1 MSTVILL
8 TLSLALLWSTTG
20 RWEWV
25 GPGDDE
31 STKLEQMNQREA
43 AFDAV
48 VVNVSI
54 QFISGDSIIP
64 ADLLGL
70 IESKHW
76 INISSLILRI
86 VAQEGSQCQ
95 KLTTYL
101 HFYFLWQILYVGYI
115 ENLVVKYLSFTFT
128 SQLGQYIWLAFHFP
142 DSLMIWWGSL
152 LMSYCWII
160 FSFVIV
166 IRPNLASA
174 QADSVLKYSSKISS

>member
-1 MSTVILL
+1 MC
-8 TLSLALLWSTTG
+8 
-20 RWEWV
+20 
-25 GPGDDE
+25 
-31 STKLEQMNQREA
+31 QREA
-43 AFDAV
+43 AFPAV

-54 QFISGDSIIP
+54 QFISGDCIIP

-76 INISSLILRI
+76 INISSLTLRI
-86 VAQEGSQCQ
+86 VAQEGSQCHSR
-95 KLTTYL
+95 L
-101 HFYFLWQILYVGYI
+101 HICTFIFFENNTWQILYVGYI

-142 DSLMIWWGSL
+142 DSLMIWWGSS

-174 QADSVLKYSSKISS
+174 QADSVLKYSSKISSVLHSVYHS